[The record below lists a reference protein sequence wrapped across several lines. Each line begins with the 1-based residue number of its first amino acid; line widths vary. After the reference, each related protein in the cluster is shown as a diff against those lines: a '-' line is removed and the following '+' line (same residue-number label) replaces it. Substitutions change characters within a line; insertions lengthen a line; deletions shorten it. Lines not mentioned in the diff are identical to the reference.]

1 MSESKYPFWQDGS
14 MQVEKSRSEEQLRVV
29 GEDIIQS
36 EQESELSAIE
46 LKAIKAQLTK
56 ARTQLILDS
65 PFLGNLVLRLPLIA
79 ADSWCKTSAT
89 DAKSFYYNPEFIDS
103 LNNHQIKFVLIHEAL
118 HCALTHF
125 ARRGNRVKH
134 KWDLACDFAI
144 NPLLV
149 KEGFHPPI
157 DVPIFRQYEGMIAEE
172 IYPMIDDN
180 LDQEPMDQHLYD
192 DQANDDSKESEGG
205 MREDDLQKEKE
216 PENNPNSKSDNQQ
229 GKGAPQLAQQP
240 PILKPDEVEQLATQW
255 QKNLASSAQLAQQAG
270 KLNGEFSKLIDFF
283 LQPQVSWQSLLAQYM
298 TNFAR
303 DDFSYTRP
311 SRRSGDAILPS
322 LKSQQ
327 VDITIAI
334 DTSGSISQEEVNEFI
349 SEVDAIKS
357 NLRASIT
364 LLACDDT
371 LSPQCPW
378 RFEAW
383 NELQFPTSLG
393 GGKGT
398 NFTPVFNHINTQD
411 TPCDVLIYFTD
422 AKGIFPD
429 TKPTYPVM
437 WLVKGKEPIPWGA
450 RIQLN

>member
-1 MSESKYPFWQDGS
+1 LDKYPTWQDQS
-14 MQVEKSRSEEQLRVV
+14 TKPEQKVSVV
-29 GEDIIQS
+29 GEDIVQPQ
-36 EQESELSAIE
+36 QEKTLNSAELEAV
-46 LKAIKAQLTK
+46 KDRLTK
-56 ARTQLILDS
+56 ARTQLILDK

-103 LNNHQIKFVLIHEAL
+103 LNNHQIKFILIHEAL

-125 ARRGNRVKH
+125 ARRGNRTKH

-192 DQANDDSKESEGG
+192 DEANDDSKSSDSG
-205 MREDDLQKEKE
+205 MREDDLQKEQE
-216 PENNPNSKSDNQQ
+216 QQSTPESKSND
-229 GKGAPQLAQQP
+229 GKKGGMSQLAQQP
-240 PILKPDEVEQLATQW
+240 PTLQPDEVDQLATQW

-270 KLNGEFSKLIDFF
+270 KLDGEFAKLIDFF

-298 TNFAR
+298 STFAR
-303 DDFSYTRP
+303 DDFSYSRP
-311 SRRSGDAILPS
+311 SRRAGEAIMPS
-322 LKSQQ
+322 LRSHQL
-327 VDITIAI
+327 DITVAI
-334 DTSGSISQEEVNEFI
+334 DTSGSVSQKEINEFVSEVN
-349 SEVDAIKS
+349 AIKA
-357 NLRASIT
+357 NLRAGIT
-364 LLACDDT
+364 LLACDDK
-371 LSPQCPW
+371 LSEHSPW
-378 RFEAW
+378 RYEAW
-383 NELQFPTSLG
+383 NELQFPASLG

-398 NFTPVFNHINTQD
+398 NFIPVFDYIANQD
-411 TPCDVLIYFTD
+411 TPSDVLIYFTD
-422 AKGIFPD
+422 AKGKFPD
-429 TKPTYPVM
+429 IEPDYPVL
-437 WLVKGKEPIPWGA
+437 WLIKGKERVPWGS

>member
-1 MSESKYPFWQDGS
+1 MSTSDYQSWQSETIKPDE
-14 MQVEKSRSEEQLRVV
+14 QVRVV
-29 GEDIIQS
+29 GEDIVKS
-36 EQESELSAIE
+36 EKPKLTQNELQQIES
-46 LKAIKAQLTK
+46 KLTK
-56 ARTQLILDS
+56 ARTQLILDR
-65 PFLGNLVLRLPLIA
+65 PFLGNLVLRLPLVA

-89 DAKSFYYNPEFIDS
+89 DAKSFYYNPKFIDS
-103 LNNHQIKFVLIHEAL
+103 LNNHQIKFILIHEAL

-125 ARRGNRVKH
+125 ARRGNRTKH

-157 DVPIFRQYEGMIAEE
+157 DVPIFRQYQGMIAEE

-192 DQANDDSKESEGG
+192 DQANDDSKQSDGG
-205 MREDDLQKEKE
+205 MREDDLQKEQE
-216 PENNPNSKSDNQQ
+216 RQNNSDSKSDNRQ
-229 GKGAPQLAQQP
+229 GKGESQLAQQP
-240 PILKPDEVEQLATQW
+240 PSLKPDEVEQLATQW

-270 KLNGEFSKLIDFF
+270 KLDGEFAKLIDFF

-298 TNFAR
+298 STFAR

-327 VDITIAI
+327 IDIAIAI
-334 DTSGSISQEEVNEFI
+334 DTSGSISQEEINEFV
-349 SEVDAIKS
+349 SEVDAIKA

-364 LLACDDT
+364 LIACDDK
-371 LSPQCPW
+371 LSEHSPW

-383 NELQFPTSLG
+383 NELQFPVSLG

-398 NFTPVFNHINTQD
+398 NFIPVFDYISIQD

-429 TKPTYPVM
+429 LAPNYPVM
-437 WLVKGKEPIPWGA
+437 WLVKGKEPIPWGM

>member
-1 MSESKYPFWQDGS
+1 LDKYPTWQDEPFKPEQ
-14 MQVEKSRSEEQLRVV
+14 QVRVV
-29 GEDIIQS
+29 GEDIVQPQQDKTLS
-36 EQESELSAIE
+36 TTELE
-46 LKAIKAQLTK
+46 AIKNRLTK
-56 ARTQLILDS
+56 ARTQLMLDK

-89 DAKSFYYNPEFIDS
+89 DAKSFYYNPEFVDS
-103 LNNHQIKFVLIHEAL
+103 LNNHQIKFILIHEAL

-125 ARRGNRVKH
+125 ARRGNRTKH

-192 DQANDDSKESEGG
+192 DNANDDSKQSDGG
-205 MREDDLQKEKE
+205 LREDDLQKEQE
-216 PENNPNSKSDNQQ
+216 QESTSDSKSNQDN
-229 GKGAPQLAQQP
+229 KAGASQLAQQP
-240 PILKPDEVEQLATQW
+240 PKLQPDEVDKLATQW

-270 KLNGEFSKLIDFF
+270 KLDGEFAKLIDFF

-298 TNFAR
+298 STFAR
-303 DDFSYTRP
+303 DDFSYSRP
-311 SRRSGDAILPS
+311 SRRAGEVIMPS
-322 LKSQQ
+322 LRSHQL
-327 VDITIAI
+327 DITVGI
-334 DTSGSISQEEVNEFI
+334 DTSGSISQEEINEFV
-349 SEVDAIKS
+349 SEVGAIKA
-357 NLRASIT
+357 NLRAGIS

-371 LSPQCPW
+371 LSEYSPW
-378 RFEAW
+378 RYEAW
-383 NELQFPTSLG
+383 EELQFPASLG

-398 NFTPVFNHINTQD
+398 NFNPVFDHINTQD
-411 TPCDVLIYFTD
+411 TPSDVLIYFTD
-422 AKGIFPD
+422 AKGKFPEFEPD
-429 TKPTYPVM
+429 YPVL
-437 WLVKGKEPIPWGA
+437 WLIKGKERVPWGS

>member
-1 MSESKYPFWQDGS
+1 LDKYPTWQDES
-14 MQVEKSRSEEQLRVV
+14 TKPKQKVRVV
-29 GEDIIQS
+29 GEDIVQPDQNKTPS
-36 EQESELSAIE
+36 TTELES
-46 LKAIKAQLTK
+46 IKNRLTK
-56 ARTQLILDS
+56 ARTQLMLDK

-89 DAKSFYYNPEFIDS
+89 DAKSFYYNPEFVDS
-103 LNNHQIKFVLIHEAL
+103 LNNHQIKFILIHEAL

-125 ARRGNRVKH
+125 ARRGNRTKH

-192 DQANDDSKESEGG
+192 DQANDDSKSSDGG

-216 PENNPNSKSDNQQ
+216 QQSSPDSKPNDGN
-229 GKGAPQLAQQP
+229 KGGASQLAQQP
-240 PILKPDEVEQLATQW
+240 PALQPDEVDKLATQW

-270 KLNGEFSKLIDFF
+270 KLDGEFAKLIDFF

-298 TNFAR
+298 STFAR
-303 DDFSYTRP
+303 DDFSYSRP
-311 SRRSGDAILPS
+311 SRRPGDAILPS
-322 LKSQQ
+322 LRSHQL
-327 VDITIAI
+327 DITVAI
-334 DTSGSISQEEVNEFI
+334 DTSGSISQEEISEFV
-349 SEVDAIKS
+349 SEVDAIKA
-357 NLRASIT
+357 NLRAGIT
-364 LLACDDT
+364 LLACDDK
-371 LSPQCPW
+371 LSEHSPW

-383 NELQFPTSLG
+383 NELQFPASLG

-398 NFTPVFNHINTQD
+398 NFIPVFDYITKQD
-411 TPCDVLIYFTD
+411 TPSDVLIYFTD
-422 AKGIFPD
+422 AKGKFPEFEPD
-429 TKPTYPVM
+429 YPVL
-437 WLVKGKEPIPWGA
+437 WLIKGKERVPWGS